1 MLKVKSNKL
10 YSQSVYIFLNMF
22 EALATHWYSFH
33 KSRKCFSTLVGIMVY
48 VYDQGLIHDL
58 TLQWSIKR
66 WSYGCK
72 RNEKREFRCFEQSC
86 YFRQDELRVSRL
98 IIYPY
103 HVHFEDIN
111 WNNVELR
118 PTITAIKC
126 LRSSIYACLIC
137 ITSRYLIT

>member
-1 MLKVKSNKL
+1 
-10 YSQSVYIFLNMF
+10 
-22 EALATHWYSFH
+22 
-33 KSRKCFSTLVGIMVY
+33 MVY

-66 WSYGCK
+66 GLMIVKY
-72 RNEKREFRCFEQSC
+72 EKKNFSVPNSHAS
-86 YFRQDELRVSRL
+86 RQDKLRVSRL
-98 IIYPY
+98 IINSY

-137 ITSRYLIT
+137 IT